1 MKPKYAISAIA
12 SILGLMFIAAYVTGG
27 DLNPDNTPSPT
38 MRTLDE
44 LYKNIQPG
52 LPSDW
57 KPYPDAA
64 QTTGQSAVYL
74 TIAEI
79 DGSCQAQGHP
89 NSIRIVG
96 LGHQVELPYNWGT
109 GQVSGSRIYGPII
122 VTKYIDKSSP
132 LLYQALAQN
141 QTKQQ
146 AELVFDRINSTGQ
159 LEWYFKITLDDVK
172 IIKIQTAYPNIE
184 QISLAFRKI
193 KWRWQDDSVI
203 EFEDQPYS
211 GS

>member
-1 MKPKYAISAIA
+1 MRTKTFFSAVLILLSAIL
-12 SILGLMFIAAYVTGG
+12 ITAYVTGG
-27 DLNPDNTPSPT
+27 DLNPGNTPSPT

-57 KPYPDAA
+57 KTYPDAA
-64 QTTGQSAVYL
+64 QVTGQSAVYL
-74 TIAEI
+74 EI
-79 DGSCQAQGHP
+79 QGIFGSCQAQGHP

-96 LGHQVELPYNWGT
+96 LGHQVSVPYNWDT
-109 GQVSGSRIYGPII
+109 GQSSGSRLYGPII

-132 LLYQALAQN
+132 LLYKALTMN
-141 QTKQQ
+141 ETKQ
-146 AELVFDRINSTGQ
+146 AELFFYHINSIGQ
-159 LEWYFKITLDDVK
+159 QELYYKIRLDDVR

-184 QISLAFRKI
+184 QISFAFRKI
-193 KWRWQDDSVI
+193 KWTWVGET
-203 EFEDQPYS
+203 EFEDNPYS